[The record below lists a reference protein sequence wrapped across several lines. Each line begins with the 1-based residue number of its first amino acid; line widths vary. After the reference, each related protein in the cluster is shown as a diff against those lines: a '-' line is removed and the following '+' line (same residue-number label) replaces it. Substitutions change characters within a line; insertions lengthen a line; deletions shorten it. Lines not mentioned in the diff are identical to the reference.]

1 MGKRYDFES
10 SLIKF
15 LYDVAN
21 FVFFVIKKIG
31 ELIKQ
36 FGMPTV
42 AVGAGVSVVLL
53 LFKYDGKNAIVYQVA
68 VGLALVILGLVTQL
82 MIHFRANP
90 PKYPAPPPTDP
101 ALVHILNEMLVI
113 IKRREN
119 HSAIIDKERL
129 DEKNNQD
136 E

>member
-1 MGKRYDFES
+1 MRKMYDFEKQP
-10 SLIKF
+10 IKF

-21 FVFFVIKKIG
+21 FVFFVIEKIG

-42 AVGAGVSVVLL
+42 TVGAGVSVVLL
-53 LFKYDGKNAIVYQVA
+53 LFQNRGEHAIVYQVA
-68 VGLALVILGLVTQL
+68 VGLALVILGLVMQL
-82 MIHFRANP
+82 MIHFRENP

-101 ALVHILNEMLVI
+101 TLIHILNEMLVI
-113 IKRREN
+113 IKEREN
-119 HSAIIDKERL
+119 YSAIIDKERL
-129 DEKNNQD
+129 DEKNKQD